1 MRIRTAAIA
10 AALLLATITACSGSS
25 ADPDACKAD
34 LLQQP
39 KEPTETV
46 KEGKRPAA
54 CEGLD
59 DKTVERLT
67 GEATTEWLE
76 TLSDSYDERSIGLEE
91 ELADRRE
98 ELTDLQ
104 EDMDRLGKGLDGVTT
119 SP

>member
-10 AALLLATITACSGSS
+10 AALLLATITACSGNSD
-25 ADPDACKAD
+25 DPDACKAA

-46 KEGKRPAA
+46 KEGERPAA

-59 DKTVERLT
+59 DKTVERLA

-76 TLSDSYDERSIGLEE
+76 ALSDSYDERSTDLEE

-98 ELTDLQ
+98 ELADLQ
-104 EDMDRLGKGLDGVTT
+104 EDTDRLEMGVDGVTA